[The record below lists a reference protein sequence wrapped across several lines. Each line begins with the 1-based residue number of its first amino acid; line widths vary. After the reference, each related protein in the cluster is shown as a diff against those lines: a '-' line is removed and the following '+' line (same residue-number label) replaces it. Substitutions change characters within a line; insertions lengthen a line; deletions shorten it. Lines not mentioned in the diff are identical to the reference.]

1 MKTIER
7 AHLPSQLWE
16 KIELSHNLK
25 KALEQIDQHLM
36 YWPAKMI
43 LKVKQRYTKILQYL
57 IRMRKL
63 RKKLRAKIVGINK
76 KVERRERSREY
87 RALAAASIES
97 QIKKELLERLS
108 QGTYGEIYN
117 FAPESFNEALDEQAY
132 ADEIEDEEEFIYD
145 ENEDDFIADEEVDDI
160 EDYAMYSQSSEEES
174 EEEDF
179 DNDFKEEEK
188 KEKKRVRFNLG
199 DDDENIVKLPKK
211 KSKKPRRMFSLIIFY
226 KEILRLTHF

>member
-16 KIELSHNLK
+16 RIELSHNLK
-25 KALEQIDQHLM
+25 TALEQIDQNLM

-63 RKKLRAKIVGINK
+63 RKKLRAKIVGINQ

-97 QIKKELLERLS
+97 QIKKELLERLK

-117 FAPESFNEALDEQAY
+117 FAQESFNEALDEEAY
-132 ADEIEDEEEFIYD
+132 ADEIEDEDEFIYD
-145 ENEDDFIADEEVDDI
+145 ENEEDEFIGDEDLDDI
-160 EDYAMYSQSSEEES
+160 EDYAMYSQSSDEEEDE

-179 DNDFKEEEK
+179 KNDNDVKVK
-188 KEKKRVRFNLG
+188 NKNKDKKRVRFNLG
-199 DDDENIVKLPKK
+199 DDEDEIKVAKK
-211 KSKKPRRMFSLIIFY
+211 KTKKPRRKF
-226 KEILRLTHF
+226 K